1 MGEAKNTELVEAFIK
16 RWQGREGGQER
27 ANYVSF
33 LNELIAL
40 LGLPLP
46 DPADATHEHND
57 YVFERAIKKHK
68 DEGDSHG
75 RIDLY
80 KKNSFVL
87 EAKQSRL
94 KGAKKIAGQND
105 LFTTGVPEGS
115 RGRRGADRAWDVLM
129 LNAKRQAEEYARAHR
144 STTRYP
150 WPIRSPSAIENPHI
164 PTGMPM
170 SNVASRNLFAALLVL
185 AATSPALAADDPAA
199 KDAPQGA
206 AVTVL
211 KASKFC
217 FPNLVEAFGILI
229 PREETMVRPERPGLK
244 VIEIL
249 TDAGETVTAGQN
261 LARLALPEGG
271 SILVTSPVA
280 GTILSSTAAIGALAS
295 PRGEAL
301 FSIIAR
307 SEFDLVGMVPTQDL
321 PKLAVNQ
328 TARIRVVGAGEVEG
342 KVRRVASTVEP
353 NSQLGQVFVGVT
365 TNRKLFVNSS
375 GRAIIKTGQSC
386 GVSVPLTAVL
396 YGAGGT
402 VVQVV
407 RRARIETK
415 RVEVGLT
422 DGGQIE
428 IRDGLIE
435 GDIVVARAG
444 ALLREGDPVRAI
456 TAEAEAR

>member
-1 MGEAKNTELVEAFIK
+1 MGIPMNNVTAQN
-16 RWQGREGGQER
+16 
-27 ANYVSF
+27 
-33 LNELIAL
+33 L
-40 LGLPLP
+40 LAP
-46 DPADATHEHND
+46 
-57 YVFERAIKKHK
+57 
-68 DEGDSHG
+68 
-75 RIDLY
+75 
-80 KKNSFVL
+80 
-87 EAKQSRL
+87 
-94 KGAKKIAGQND
+94 
-105 LFTTGVPEGS
+105 
-115 RGRRGADRAWDVLM
+115 
-129 LNAKRQAEEYARAHR
+129 
-144 STTRYP
+144 
-150 WPIRSPSAIENPHI
+150 
-164 PTGMPM
+164 
-170 SNVASRNLFAALLVL
+170 L
-185 AATSPALAADDPAA
+185 AATLLLLASPALAADDPAA

-229 PREETMVRPERPGLK
+229 PREETFVRPDRPGLK
-244 VIEIL
+244 VAEIL
-249 TDAGETVTAGQN
+249 TDPGETVAAGQN
-261 LARLALPEGG
+261 LARLTLPEGG
-271 SILVTSPVA
+271 TILMTSPVA
-280 GTILSSTAAIGALAS
+280 GLVLSSTATIGALAS

-307 SEFDLVGMVPTQDL
+307 SEFDFVGMVPTEDL

-365 TNRKLFVNSS
+365 TNRRLLVNAS
-375 GRAIIKTGQSC
+375 GRAEIKTGQSC

-396 YGAGGT
+396 YGSAGT

-444 ALLREGDPVRAI
+444 ALLREGDMVRAI